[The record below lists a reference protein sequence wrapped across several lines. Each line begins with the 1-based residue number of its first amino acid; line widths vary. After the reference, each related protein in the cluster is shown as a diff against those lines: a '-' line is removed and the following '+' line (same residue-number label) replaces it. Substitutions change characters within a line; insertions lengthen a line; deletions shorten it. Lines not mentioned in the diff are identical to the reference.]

1 MPATA
6 LPKTMTRTRSNEVE
20 LAVSSP
26 STPGQLPEIQRA
38 RMLAALVAV
47 VREVGPGQLTVTHI
61 VERSGVSRRTFYE
74 VFEDREDCFLAA
86 LQEATDRATQRAL
99 AAAAGQELWREQ
111 LRAGLKALLELF
123 DEDPGLAG
131 LCVVDALAAGEAAL
145 TQRARIVLR
154 LVAVVDRGRRE
165 ASPGLNPS
173 RLAAE
178 GVVGGVLGVLHGR
191 LAARDSRPLSSLQS
205 QLMAMIVLPYL
216 GPVAAAEEASRA
228 TPRARRQRS
237 ERGPS
242 NPLEGLHM
250 RLTYRTVRVLC
261 AIGAKPEASNRRV
274 ADAAG
279 VHDPGQISK
288 LLTRLESVGLI
299 ENLGPGAHRGEPNA
313 WRLTARG
320 HEVQCAV
327 VQPAAA

>member
-1 MPATA
+1 MARTGSAVAA
-6 LPKTMTRTRSNEVE
+6 LP
-20 LAVSSP
+20 VSTATS
-26 STPGQLPEIQRA
+26 PGQLPEIQRA
-38 RMLAALVAV
+38 RMLAALVEV
-47 VREVGPGQLTVTHI
+47 VREEGAGQLTVTHI

-86 LQEATDRATQRAL
+86 LQESSDRAAQRVL
-99 AAAAGQELWREQ
+99 AAAAGCEQWREQ

-131 LCVVDALAAGEAAL
+131 LCVVDALAAGAAAL
-145 TQRARIVLR
+145 KQRAQIVRQLI
-154 LVAVVDRGRRE
+154 AVVDRGRSE
-165 ASPGLNPS
+165 ASPGLRPS

-191 LAARDSRPLSSLQS
+191 LTTGEGDARPLSTLQS

-216 GPVAAAEEASRA
+216 GPAAAAEEASRA
-228 TPRARRQRS
+228 APRARRRRS
-237 ERGPS
+237 GQSPS

-261 AIGAKPEASNRRV
+261 AIGAEPDASNRRV
-274 ADAAG
+274 ADVAG
-279 VHDPGQISK
+279 VQDPGQISK

-299 ENLGPGAHRGEPNA
+299 ENSGLGGRRGEPNA

-320 HEVQCAV
+320 LAVHAAV
-327 VQPAAA
+327 VREPVAA